1 MIKLGLEVSSY
12 WDRRKKF
19 KITDKKKT
27 SNNKCLLRIKDDKM
41 IKQSPQIQTHTL
53 STVSVQNKYCRA
65 LTNPKHSGKWLNK
78 DILQFTYIVKFLFA
92 TPECL
97 RSTCQSI
104 SAT

>member
-12 WDRRKKF
+12 WDTRKKF

-27 SNNKCLLRIKDDKM
+27 PNHKYLLIIKDGKM

-97 RSTCQSI
+97 RSTCRCI